1 MSDELFSEP
10 EDSSEEWVD
19 VRMTDPE
26 AGEWDVDMVVLDGS
40 VEYVDL
46 RIQPELLGDFVEC
59 LADDLSD
66 DQVERLVANLA
77 DRTEGSVDIP
87 DEATE

>member
-1 MSDELFSEP
+1 MSDELFTEP

-26 AGEWDVDMVVLDGS
+26 AGEWDVDIVVIDGS

-46 RIQPELLGDFVEC
+46 RIQPELLGDFIEC
-59 LADDLSD
+59 LADDVGEERVETLLST
-66 DQVERLVANLA
+66 LA
-77 DRTEGSVDIP
+77 DRTDATLDIP
-87 DEATE
+87 GEPSG

>member
-1 MSDELFSEP
+1 MSDELFTEP

-26 AGEWDVDMVVLDGS
+26 AGEWDVDMVVIDGS

-46 RIQPELLGDFVEC
+46 RIKPELLGDFIEC
-59 LADDLSD
+59 LADDIGDERVEALLS
-66 DQVERLVANLA
+66 NLA
-77 DRTEGSVDIP
+77 DRTDASVDIP
-87 DEATE
+87 DEAAE